1 MPLHYLVG
9 GSKMPEENIA
19 DIMRDFVKAMADGD
33 VEKTLSF
40 FTKDAEFIGPNGT
53 FKGEEELRR
62 LMTVQSQTIQDMK
75 VTETG
80 NGIIVKENKAF
91 FEHIIGGT
99 TQGKRAEVLAMCAY
113 EFDGDKITS
122 VRSTYDRLLMAKQ
135 VVPGWLAKIM
145 INPIINKFEAGLH

>member
-1 MPLHYLVG
+1 
-9 GSKMPEENIA
+9 MPEEKIA
-19 DIMRDFVKAMADGD
+19 VIMRDFVKAMAEGD

-40 FTKDAEFIGPNGT
+40 FTKDAEFICPNGT
-53 FKGEEELRR
+53 FKGEEELRL

-91 FEHIIGGT
+91 FEHTIGGT
-99 TQGKRAEVLAMCAY
+99 IQGKRAEALAMCAY

-122 VRSTYDRLLMAKQ
+122 VRSSYDRLIMAKQ